1 VAGWT
6 AEQKQKALAIAEA
19 TSITEAAK
27 ATGIPRGTIGRW
39 MAEIKRN
46 SETETGETKRAPQ
59 KIKEIAEQATEEA
72 KVEVKEY
79 VVSRAVQVADD
90 ILDMV
95 QQAILE
101 AGNVI
106 AKGPN
111 NDEPKAG
118 WLRAIIGII
127 AQGVEKYQLITGKPT
142 NRQVLEEQ
150 VTQRYEYDITHRVEQ
165 YADVYRQLARRGVFC
180 GSDEGNDIGEPL
192 DTS

>member
-1 VAGWT
+1 MAGWT

-39 MAEIKRN
+39 IAEIKRN

-142 NRQVLEEQ
+142 NRQVLEGQ

-180 GSDEGNDIGEPL
+180 GSDEGDDTGEPL
-192 DTS
+192 DTA